1 MAQKVGLIYPLLSP
15 IYRLAKVSALYIVLS
30 QIGDK
35 LSNLISCGSIA
46 SGGLIFRGSA
56 DLSAEPVAA
65 S

>member
-1 MAQKVGLIYPLLSP
+1 
-15 IYRLAKVSALYIVLS
+15 VSALVELS

-46 SGGLIFRGSA
+46 SGGLIKWGSA

-65 S
+65 SQKNFYFYMYIYV